1 MTAQAAPK
9 NAPKNAMPPEVDI
22 LRNLPITSWSPM
34 ADPAQDI
41 GAMLE
46 TGLVPY
52 FPALNFEFKETEKY
66 LLADKWSDGKAKNI
80 TLRPSGAVT
89 GAMADDKAMADIQAI
104 LTRYSAAAKSL
115 IAALIPAYIPNLIDG
130 NTTFRNVEIRGRKS
144 SWRKDDTRLHVDAFP
159 SNPTQ
164 GMRLLRVF
172 TNVNPNGKPREWRV
186 GEPFADFAAKFMP
199 RTKAPFPGY
208 LAALN
213 AVGITKKRRS
223 LYDHMMLQLHDAV
236 KADMDYQ
243 RTAPQKAVDFMPGTT
258 WLVFSDQVLH
268 AAMAG
273 QFLMEQTFY
282 LPAHGLQHPE
292 SSVLSVLERLSHKKL
307 LNTNT

>member
-1 MTAQAAPK
+1 MNMSSQVQNPSEGTA
-9 NAPKNAMPPEVDI
+9 PEVDI
-22 LRNLPITSWSPM
+22 LRRLPVTSWSPQR
-34 ADPAQDI
+34 DPAADV

-46 TGLVPY
+46 SGLVPY
-52 FPALNFEFKETEKY
+52 FPELSFDFKDSEKY
-66 LLADKWSDGKAKNI
+66 LLVDKWSDGKAKNI
-80 TLRPSGAVT
+80 TLRPT
-89 GAMADDKAMADIQAI
+89 GALTGSIDDAKANADLQG
-104 LTRYSAAAKSL
+104 LLQRYSDAAKSL
-115 IAALIPAYIPNLIDG
+115 IAALIPGYVPNLIDG

-186 GEPFADFAAKFMP
+186 GEPFADFAEKFLP
-199 RTKAPFPGY
+199 RTKPPFPGY
-208 LAALN
+208 LAALH
-213 AVGITKKRRS
+213 ALGITKKRRS
-223 LYDHMMLQLHDAV
+223 LYDHVMLQLHDAV

-243 RTAPQKAVDFMPGTT
+243 RQAPQKAIDFMPGTT

-273 QFLMEQTFY
+273 QFLMEKTFY
-282 LPAHGLQHPE
+282 LPASAVEHPE
-292 SSVLSVLERLSHKKL
+292 TSILSTLERLTQQKL
-307 LNTNT
+307 LAA

>member
-1 MTAQAAPK
+1 MTAQAQKIENSAAP
-9 NAPKNAMPPEVDI
+9 AVDI
-22 LRNLPITSWSPM
+22 LRPLPLTSWSPV
-34 ADPAQDI
+34 ADPAADI

-52 FPALNFEFKETEKY
+52 FPNLGFEFQPQEKY
-66 LLADKWSDGKAKNI
+66 LLDPKWSDGKAKNI
-80 TLRPSGAVT
+80 SLRPTGKLT
-89 GAMADDKAMADIQAI
+89 GADGDDKAMADIQAV
-104 LTRYSAAAKSL
+104 LARYSAAAKSL
-115 IAALIPAYIPNLIDG
+115 IAALIPAYVPNLIDG

-186 GEPFADFAAKFMP
+186 GEPFDVFAAKFLP
-199 RTKAPFPGY
+199 QTKPPFPGY
-208 LAALN
+208 LTALK
-213 AVGITKKRRS
+213 ALGITKKRRS
-223 LYDHMMLQLHDAV
+223 LYDHVMLQLHDAV
-236 KADMDYQ
+236 KGNMDYQ
-243 RTAPQKAVDFMPGTT
+243 RSAPQAAVDFMPGTT

-273 QFLMEQTFY
+273 QFLMEKTFY
-282 LPAHGLQHPE
+282 LPADALQHPE
-292 SSVLSVLERLSHKKL
+292 TSVLSVLERLSKKTL
-307 LNTNT
+307 LTKADV